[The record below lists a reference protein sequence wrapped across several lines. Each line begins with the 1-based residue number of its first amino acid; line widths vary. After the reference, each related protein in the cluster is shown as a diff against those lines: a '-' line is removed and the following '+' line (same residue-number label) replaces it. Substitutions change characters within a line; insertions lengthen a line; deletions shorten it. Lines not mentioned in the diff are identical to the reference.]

1 MRTGLAQTQELD
13 TRSVARGHWHVAW
26 QLLSSPLGLFGASLI
41 FGICALAALAPLI
54 APSNPNTIRDASTF
68 SPPSREFLLG
78 TDELG
83 RDVLSRIIW
92 GSRVALV
99 VGIGSVA
106 AGTTIGSLLGLLS
119 GYFGRTFDTVVQRLV
134 DTILAFPLLVL
145 ALTLVAMLGASVGN
159 IIISVSV
166 VLVPQAARVIRSAA
180 LVTRSAQFIDASRA
194 IGCSSG
200 RILLYHILP
209 QCMAPY
215 LIIATSAVGWAVIVD
230 ASLSFLGA
238 GPPPSVPTWGDMLS
252 SGARLYVQYAPWMV
266 VFPGVAIS
274 LTVFGF
280 NLLGDALRDVLD
292 PRLRR

>member
-1 MRTGLAQTQELD
+1 MGLTQAEELTNRSA
-13 TRSVARGHWHVAW
+13 TRKRWRVARG
-26 QLLSSPLGLFGASLI
+26 LLSTPLGACGAGLV
-41 FGICALAALAPLI
+41 FGIWLLAVLAPFI
-54 APSNPNTIRDASTF
+54 APSDPNTIRGASTF
-68 SPPSREFLLG
+68 VPPSRGFLLG

-83 RDVLSRIIW
+83 RDVLSRVIW
-92 GSRVALV
+92 GSRVTLV

-106 AGTTIGSLLGLLS
+106 VGTTIGSLLGLLS
-119 GYFGRTFDTVVQRLV
+119 GYLGHTFDTVAQRLV

-145 ALTLVAMLGASVGN
+145 ALTLVAMLGASVEN
-159 IIISVSV
+159 IMISVSV
-166 VLVPQAARVIRSAA
+166 VLVPQAARVIRSAT
-180 LVTRSAQFIDASRA
+180 LGVRSAQFVEAARA
-194 IGCSSG
+194 IGCSSR
-200 RILLYHILP
+200 RILFCHLLP
-209 QCMAPY
+209 QCVAPY
-215 LIIATSAVGWAVIVD
+215 LIIATSAIGWAVIVD

-266 VFPGVAIS
+266 VFPGIAIS